1 MKFAELLARYADE
14 LAARPW
20 LRPFV
25 EDDDEDLEPAKK
37 RWEDCQRRSP
47 LALRARGI
55 ELHRRVRG
63 PQRLDHDRIRRQA
76 REER

>member
-1 MKFAELLARYADE
+1 MTTDVLKLFADE

-25 EDDDEDLEPAKK
+25 EDGDESLEPAEK
-37 RWEDCQRRSP
+37 RWEDCQRRSR
-47 LALRARGI
+47 LALRARGV

-63 PQRLDHDRIRRQA
+63 HNGLTTTAVDVKPG
-76 REER
+76 EER